1 MVCLMLNL
9 PAPSGDVLSRREQ
22 IAADLRSLLGDA
34 EQLITSAN
42 ELKGYETDGL
52 ACYRTVP
59 MLVALAETTEQVA
72 AVLKYCNQHG
82 VPVMARGAGTS
93 LAGGA
98 LPQQDTVVLGL
109 SKMNEILD
117 INTENKTAVVQ
128 AGVTNKNI
136 SVAVDDLGLFY
147 APDPSS
153 QIACTIGGNVA
164 MNSGGAHCLKYGV
177 TTNHILGVRFVT
189 LEGEIIDIGGEAFDL
204 PAFDLLGLI
213 VGAEGQLGVVTEVT
227 VRLMEKPEAARPLLA
242 GFASALH
249 AGACVAAIMATG
261 RTPVAIEFMD
271 RPAILACE
279 KFTGAGYPTEAE
291 ALLIIE
297 VEGSE
302 AEIEAELAFV
312 EGMAKDHGAI
322 SLRVAEDLVSAE
334 NIWKGR
340 KSAFGAVGQ
349 ISPDYLCMD
358 GTIPVTKLPDV
369 LEQVYAIG
377 DRYGF
382 EIANIFHA
390 GDGNMHPLIMY
401 DSHVP
406 GVLDR
411 VEECGAEILRVCV
424 EAGGC
429 ITGEHGVGIEKRDHM
444 PLMFSPADLNQ
455 MKAVKRQFD
464 PQWLL
469 NGGKVFPLEETGV
482 PAGQVEA
489 VSREAVA

>member
-1 MVCLMLNL
+1 MLNL
-9 PAPSGDVLSRREQ
+9 PAPSADVLSRREQ
-22 IAADLRSLLGDA
+22 IAADLRAILGDD

-72 AVLKYCNQHG
+72 AVLKYCNEHG

-117 INTENKTAVVQ
+117 VNTENKTAVVQ

-177 TTNHILGVRFVT
+177 TTNHILGVKFVT
-189 LEGEIIDIGGEAFDL
+189 LDGEIVDIGGEAFDL
-204 PAFDLLGLI
+204 PAYDLLGLI

-242 GFASALH
+242 GFASALD

-271 RPAILACE
+271 KPAILACE

-302 AEIEAELAFV
+302 AEIEEELAFV

-322 SLRVAEDLVSAE
+322 SLRVAEDIVSAE

-358 GTIPVTKLPDV
+358 GTIPVTKLPEV
-369 LEQVYAIG
+369 LEQIYAIG

-411 VEECGAEILRVCV
+411 VEECGAEILKVCV
-424 EAGGC
+424 DAGGC

-444 PLMFSPADLNQ
+444 PLMFSEADLDQ
-455 MKAVKRQFD
+455 MKEVKRQFD
-464 PQWLL
+464 PLWLL

-482 PAGQVEA
+482 PAGQSHPTKEA
-489 VSREAVA
+489 A

>member
-1 MVCLMLNL
+1 MLNL
-9 PAPSGDVLSRREQ
+9 PAPSAEVLSRREQ
-22 IAADLRSLLGDA
+22 IAADLRAILGDD

-72 AVLKYCNQHG
+72 AVLKYCNEHG

-117 INTENKTAVVQ
+117 VNTENKTAVVQ

-177 TTNHILGVRFVT
+177 TTNHILGVKFVT
-189 LEGEIIDIGGEAFDL
+189 LDGEIVDIGGEAFDL
-204 PAFDLLGLI
+204 PAYDLLGLI

-242 GFASALH
+242 GFASALD

-271 RPAILACE
+271 KPAILACE

-302 AEIEAELAFV
+302 AEIEEELAFV

-322 SLRVAEDLVSAE
+322 SLRVAEDIVSAE

-358 GTIPVTKLPDV
+358 GTIPVTKLPEV
-369 LEQVYAIG
+369 LEQIYAIG

-411 VEECGAEILRVCV
+411 VEECGAEILKVCV
-424 EAGGC
+424 DAGGC

-444 PLMFSPADLNQ
+444 PLMFSEADLDQ
-455 MKAVKRQFD
+455 MKEVKRQFD

-482 PAGQVEA
+482 PAGQSHPTKEA
-489 VSREAVA
+489 A

>member
-1 MVCLMLNL
+1 MLNL
-9 PAPSGDVLSRREQ
+9 PSPRAEVLDRRQQ
-22 IAADLRSLLGDA
+22 IARDLRALLGRDDF
-34 EQLITSAN
+34 LITSAN

-59 MLVALAETTEQVA
+59 MLVVLAEDTAQVA
-72 AVLKYCNQHG
+72 AVLRYCHDNE

-109 SKMNEILD
+109 SKMNEILEVSA
-117 INTENKTAVVQ
+117 ENKTARVQ
-128 AGVTNKNI
+128 AGVTNRNI
-136 SVAVDDLGLFY
+136 STAVDDLGLFY

-177 TTNHILGVRFVT
+177 TTNHILGVTFVT
-189 LEGEIIDIGGEAFDL
+189 MEGEVVEIGGEAFDL
-204 PAFDLLGLI
+204 PGYDLLGLI

-227 VRLMEKPEAARPLLA
+227 VRLMPKPEAARPLLA
-242 GFASALH
+242 GFDSALD

-279 KFTGAGYPTEAE
+279 RFTGAGYPTDAQ

-302 AEIEAELAFV
+302 AEIETELAFV
-312 EGMAKDHGAI
+312 EAMAREHGATSI
-322 SLRVAEDLVSAE
+322 SVAEDIVSAE

-340 KSAFGAVGQ
+340 KSAFGAIGQ

-358 GTIPVTKLPDV
+358 GTIPVTKLPNV
-369 LEQVYAIG
+369 LEQIYAIG

-401 DSHVP
+401 DSHQP

-411 VEECGAEILRVCV
+411 VEDCGAEILRVCV
-424 EAGGC
+424 DAGGC

-444 PLMFSPADLNQ
+444 PLMFSPEDLEQ
-455 MKAVKRQFD
+455 MKALKRGFD
-464 PQWLL
+464 PKWLL
-469 NGGKVFPLEETGV
+469 NGGKVFPLTETGI
-482 PAGQVEA
+482 PAGQVDPTQGLH
-489 VSREAVA
+489 

>member
-1 MVCLMLNL
+1 MLNM
-9 PAPSGDVLSRREQ
+9 PSPSAEVLARRET
-22 IAADLRSLLGDA
+22 IAHDLRALLGNEA
-34 EQLITSAN
+34 LLITSSN

-59 MLVALAETTEQVA
+59 MLVALAETTEHVA
-72 AVLKYCNQHG
+72 AVLKYCNDHG

-98 LPQQDTVVLGL
+98 LPQLDAVVLGL

-117 INTENKTAVVQ
+117 VNIENKTALVQ

-177 TTNHILGVRFVT
+177 TTNHILGVKFVT
-189 LEGEIIDIGGEAFDL
+189 MEGEVVDIGGEAYDL
-204 PAFDLLGLI
+204 PGYDLLGMI

-227 VRLMEKPEAARPLLA
+227 VRLMDKPEAARPLLA
-242 GFASALH
+242 GFDSALD

-279 KFTGAGYPTEAE
+279 KFTGAGYPVEAQ

-302 AEIEAELAFV
+302 AEIEEELAFV
-312 EGMAKDHGAI
+312 EGMARDHGAI
-322 SLRVAEDLVSAE
+322 SLRVAEDFASAE

-340 KSAFGAVGQ
+340 KSAFGAIGQ

-358 GTIPVTKLPDV
+358 GTIPVIKLPDV
-369 LEQVYAIG
+369 LEQIYAIG
-377 DRYGF
+377 ARYGF

-401 DSHVP
+401 DSHQP
-406 GVLDR
+406 GVLDE
-411 VEECGAEILRVCV
+411 VEACGAEILKVCV
-424 EAGGC
+424 DAGGC

-444 PLMFSPADLNQ
+444 PLMFSPAELNQ
-455 MKAVKRQFD
+455 MKEIKRQFD

-469 NGGKVFPLEETGV
+469 NGGKVFPLDEVGV
-482 PAGQVEA
+482 PADQIVPNR
-489 VSREAVA
+489 VSV